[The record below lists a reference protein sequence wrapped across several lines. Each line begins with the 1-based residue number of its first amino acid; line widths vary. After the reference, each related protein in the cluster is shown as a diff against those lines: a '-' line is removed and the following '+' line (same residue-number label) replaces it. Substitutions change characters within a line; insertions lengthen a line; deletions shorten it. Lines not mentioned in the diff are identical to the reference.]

1 MLNWKGPI
9 WLLAL
14 HRTHQESHCGS
25 EMHNLSF
32 SRTWRCLVSFAVSG
46 GTDTQ
51 VLLEAFTISLYYFY
65 CYHNFCFNPT
75 LGIFENI
82 TLLCSRIRI
91 KLLRNCISNAI
102 YFTSWR
108 MQTQLLQA
116 HHYCLN
122 SSLAYFVGNTLKHF
136 LNFATKRAFEPYIL
150 LIVTEYQCWPS
161 DQLSFS
167 SVLHSPPVIY
177 QTLLCT

>member
-1 MLNWKGPI
+1 MI
-9 WLLAL
+9 FTEILAPKSSKDVD
-14 HRTHQESHCGS
+14 E
-25 EMHNLSF
+25 HNLRF
-32 SRTWRCLVSFAVSG
+32 SRTWKVWSPLQSVELQTSKCSWKSSPFHYYYYH
-46 GTDTQ
+46 
-51 VLLEAFTISLYYFY
+51 FSL
-65 CYHNFCFNPT
+65 NLA

-82 TLLCSRIRI
+82 TFLCSRIRI
-91 KLLRNCISNAI
+91 KLARECISNFRCNAI

-108 MQTQLLQA
+108 MQTQLFQVC
-116 HHYCLN
+116 HYCLN

-136 LNFATKRAFEPYIL
+136 LDFATKRAFEPYIL